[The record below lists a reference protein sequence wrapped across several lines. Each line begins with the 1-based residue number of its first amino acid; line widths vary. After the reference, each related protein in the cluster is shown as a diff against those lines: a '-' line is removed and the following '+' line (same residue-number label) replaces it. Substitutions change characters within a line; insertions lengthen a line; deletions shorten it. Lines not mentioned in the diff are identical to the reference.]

1 MDQQQKF
8 CVHCGQMLSPGVS
21 FCQNC
26 GKPAASQSAPVA
38 SQPAPVAYQPA
49 PAAYQPAPVAAP
61 GQMPVYPQAQP
72 SKRPNIL
79 LILIGILVILAGLI
93 QPAAHLFG
101 QRATA
106 SITKVSQRI
115 DNSSDQMDYNYQIT
129 YAFSVDGKQYSGN
142 YHMNKVYNVS
152 KLPKI
157 GSSLPIKYL
166 AMMPGINAPTNQGNP
181 FVYLLILGGL
191 GILLL
196 IVGIKGNAGKRR

>member
-1 MDQQQKF
+1 MVQQQKF
-8 CVHCGQMLSPGVS
+8 CVRCGQPLSPGVS
-21 FCQNC
+21 FCQSC
-26 GKPAASQSAPVA
+26 GTPIAGQSAPVA
-38 SQPAPVAYQPA
+38 SQSI
-49 PAAYQPAPVAAP
+49 PAAYSSTPAAASV
-61 GQMPVYPQAQP
+61 QMPVYQQAQQRR
-72 SKRPNIL
+72 KPNIL
-79 LILIGILVILAGLI
+79 LILVGIVMILAGLI

-101 QRATA
+101 QKATA
-106 SITKVSQRI
+106 SITKVDQRI
-115 DNSSDQMDYNYQIT
+115 DSSSDKLEYNYQIS
-129 YAFSVDGKQYSGN
+129 YAFSVDGKQYNGN

-181 FVYLLILGGL
+181 FIFLLVVSGL